1 MDDRNMNDRLQ
12 PKDQSGGN
20 RKVEGI
26 CIGAIAGAVVGL
38 TMIPSLGYLG
48 IAWGA
53 GIGMVIGYVMG
64 CFIKKK

>member
-1 MDDRNMNDRLQ
+1 MDDRNRKDRLQ
-12 PKDQSGGN
+12 PKDTSGGN

-38 TMIPSLGYLG
+38 TMTASLGYLG

-53 GIGMVIGYVMG
+53 GIGMVIGYFIG
-64 CFIKKK
+64 LNIKK